1 MNYQIHNPK
10 FPMSGS
16 LEATKKGRLGLVP
29 EHLGPGGMGVAAVG
43 RDLCEFA
50 LDLDPPGRGR
60 LLTGP
65 ALGQKECD
73 DSFALAKKTA
83 SRLCCHRRSA
93 PFCSNSGG
101 IQGVG
106 LWCPAK
112 GT

>member
-1 MNYQIHNPK
+1 
-10 FPMSGS
+10 MSGS
-16 LEATKKGRLGLVP
+16 VEATKKGRLGLVP

-73 DSFALAKKTA
+73 DSGLGRLNLALSFALAKKTA